1 MVNNKN
7 FSILWFYLFFK
18 NFNIGNFKTDIP
30 SRFAAI
36 NTIIHELMH
45 VLGFSSILYDK
56 FIDSDGVV
64 IPLEKVL

>member
-1 MVNNKN
+1 V
-7 FSILWFYLFFK
+7 

-56 FIDSDGVV
+56 FIDSEGVI
-64 IPLEKVL
+64 IPLDKVINEAKTLDG